1 MTNKKTETETE
12 TETDFG
18 FKGCGKSIVLEYS
31 GPFRSLSADFYI
43 CNY

>member
-1 MTNKKTETETE
+1 MTNKKTETE

-31 GPFRSLSADFYI
+31 APFGSLSADFHI